1 VQTST
6 QPEQKVSAS
15 RDAVGLACF
24 RARELRDI
32 AARIENAVAGRSVER
47 AEAGRF
53 AGLCADEAEALGAAT
68 LMRQCGHVD
77 NVWHGEQLSNDAGD
91 RFEGFGVLYGCNVRL
106 CPYCMNARR
115 RVSRARARDGM
126 KRAGLSNG
134 EKWFLVTLTMPT
146 LPANQASLFETMRVV
161 YEAWG
166 AFTKRGTWESLARA
180 SIKGVEFTLGQRHK
194 DEGRDW
200 TPERDGYHVHIHLL
214 AVARWI
220 DVATLRREWSRC
232 IKQAWEAHGIEQ
244 GINTRDGLAVCHA
257 RIVTNRKVKKSG
269 SVISYEGALSEVS
282 KYITKAESFL
292 TIPAEQLIDVACVR
306 RWPRMFELLG
316 GCRAPRSKKGQ
327 PEQPASAEG
336 AADYLDTENLS
347 SARDELRRQ
356 MKEALRAARPRS
368 VPLRQRSFESLMCG
382 EWEKWSDE
390 LAEHVS
396 AVRSYRRL
404 MLSRRFPC
412 ATFRTL
418 AGGLWYGSE
427 ANPAGAF
434 EAEALHEHRAAL
446 ADYMSDRRTEVE
458 EGAAVEAD
466 QWEASMVERRGIEF
480 KAGVRDADER
490 DRNEWVNEPITK
502 IEMQWVIRDGKETLT
517 PEEKID
523 RAATNKQR
531 GRREQLHRRY
541 KDAEHIRRILFIQGR
556 QAEWVYWITHPGSP
570 MPDVRPKK

>member
-1 VQTST
+1 
-6 QPEQKVSAS
+6 
-15 RDAVGLACF
+15 
-24 RARELRDI
+24 
-32 AARIENAVAGRSVER
+32 
-47 AEAGRF
+47 
-53 AGLCADEAEALGAAT
+53 
-68 LMRQCGHVD
+68 MRQCGHVE
-77 NVWHGEQLSNDAGD
+77 NVWHGEGLSNDAGKS
-91 RFEGFGVLYGCNVRL
+91 FEGFGVLYGCNVRL

-126 KRAGLSNG
+126 KRVRLANG

-146 LPANQASLFETMRVV
+146 LPAHQASLFETMRVV

-220 DVATLRREWSRC
+220 DVVTLRREWSRC
-232 IKQAWEAHGIEQ
+232 IKRTWEAHGIAQ
-244 GINTRDGLAVCHA
+244 GINTKDGLAVCHA
-257 RIVTNRKVKKSG
+257 RLVTNRKVKKSG

-292 TIPAEQLIDVACVR
+292 KIPEEQLIDVACVR

-316 GCRAPRSKKGQ
+316 ACRAPRNKKGQ
-327 PEQPASAEG
+327 QPPTPVAEG

-347 SARDELRRQ
+347 SARGELLKQ
-356 MKEALRAARPRS
+356 MKEALRAARPRA
-368 VPLRQRSFESLMCG
+368 VPLRQRSFVSLMRG
-382 EWEKWSDE
+382 EWERWSEE

-396 AVRSYRRL
+396 DVRSFRRL

-427 ANPAGAF
+427 VNPAGAF
-434 EAEALHEHRAAL
+434 GTTALHEHRQAR
-446 ADYMSDRRTEVE
+446 ADYMSERRAELE
-458 EGAAVEAD
+458 EGAAVEAY
-466 QWEASMVERRGIEF
+466 QWELDVIG
-480 KAGVRDADER
+480 R
-490 DRNEWVNEPITK
+490 DRAEWRDIANSNEADDWHRYVNGWRLDSKGEWDYDPDTSNAQK
-502 IEMQWVIRDGKETLT
+502 LSRRQQL
-517 PEEKID
+517 D
-523 RAATNKQR
+523 RYTDTELLRA
-531 GRREQLHRRY
+531 
-541 KDAEHIRRILFIQGR
+541 ILFSQGR
-556 QAEWVYWITHPGSP
+556 QAEWFEWISRPGTP
-570 MPDVRPKK
+570 IPDVGQKRDRRSQF